1 MITRF
6 AFFEG
11 QVKNGRTEAFRDAVT
26 QRLVPLWRQF
36 PGASE
41 VRVMFGSD
49 RDPGAPEF
57 PLILAISYPSRTEMA
72 LALSSA
78 VRAPRAI
85 CQSCLKLHSAL
96 AARRPRRPAISSQ
109 ESRKLQS

>member
-78 VRAPRAI
+78 VRA
-85 CQSCLKLHSAL
+85 QSRDMTGLIVAEYFDGHIHHHVTEATEYKT
-96 AARRPRRPAISSQ
+96 
-109 ESRKLQS
+109 